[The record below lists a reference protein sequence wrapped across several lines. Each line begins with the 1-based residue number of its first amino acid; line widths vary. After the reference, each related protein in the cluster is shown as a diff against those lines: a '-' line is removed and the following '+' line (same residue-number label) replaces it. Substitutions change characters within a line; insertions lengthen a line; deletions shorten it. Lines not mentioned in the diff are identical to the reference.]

1 LIEKLENFEFKYMAS
16 YFDEEDEIDLVDNYI
31 KSNDENDLLISNIT
45 NKLFRNY

>member
-1 LIEKLENFEFKYMAS
+1 MAS

-31 KSNDENDLLISNIT
+31 KSNDETDLLISNIT

>member
-1 LIEKLENFEFKYMAS
+1 MAS